1 MSRKSWIIIIV
12 EAMLFLAVI
21 GTVVKCSNDKIERLE
36 NNIGAYKNKMELVET
51 QNGELMAV
59 RQSLM
64 LSEAELREELN
75 MSKKELKNLKKDLA
89 DDIAYI
95 AELESRLAVPDTV
108 YMKPDTVYVKDDYTI
123 KVFDWKNDWMKVG
136 AEVYGTTIDNSEL
149 SLFDIYMDVPL
160 EFGLTDG
167 YKVFVKSSNPYVK
180 FTELNSVVVNG
191 SSVKA
196 KPKRWHHG
204 ITAGFGVHYGLS
216 QSNWDFG
223 PGVMYGVTYS
233 F

>member
-1 MSRKSWIIIIV
+1 MSRKSWITIIV

-64 LSEAELREELN
+64 LSEAELREELD
-75 MSKKELKNLKKDLA
+75 MSKNELKNLKKTLA

-108 YMKPDTVYVKDDYTI
+108 YMKPDTVYVKDGYTT
-123 KVFDWKNDWMKVG
+123 KLFDWKNDWMNVG
-136 AEVYGTTIDNSEL
+136 AEVHGTTIGDAEL

-180 FTELNSVVVNG
+180 FTELNSVVVDG
-191 SSVKA
+191 SSVK
-196 KPKRWHHG
+196 KKTKRWHHG
-204 ITAGFGVHYGLS
+204 ITAGFGVHYGLV

>member
-1 MSRKSWIIIIV
+1 
-12 EAMLFLAVI
+12 MLFLAVI

-64 LSEAELREELN
+64 LTEAELREELDI
-75 MSKKELKNLKKDLA
+75 SKKELKDLKKTLA

-95 AELESRLAVPDTV
+95 AQLESMVAVPDTV
-108 YMKPDTVYVKDDYTI
+108 YVQGDTVYISGVDTVKTFKWQD
-123 KVFDWKNDWMKVG
+123 KWMGLSANVVVNYVSD
-136 AEVYGTTIDNSEL
+136 AELNIY
-149 SLFDIYMDVPL
+149 DIFMDVPL

-180 FTELNSVVVNG
+180 FDEINSVVVDG
-191 SSVKA
+191 SSVK
-196 KPKRWHHG
+196 KKQKRWHHG
-204 ITAGFGVHYGLS
+204 ITAGFGVHYGLVH
-216 QSNWDFG
+216 SNWDFG

>member
-1 MSRKSWIIIIV
+1 MSRKSWITIIV

-64 LSEAELREELN
+64 LSEAELREELD
-75 MSKKELKNLKKDLA
+75 MSKNELKTLKKTLA

-108 YMKPDTVYVKDDYTI
+108 YMKPDTVYVKDGYTT
-123 KVFDWKNDWMKVG
+123 KLFDWKNDWMNVG
-136 AEVYGTTIDNSEL
+136 AEVHGTTIDDAEL

-204 ITAGFGVHYGLS
+204 ITAGFGVHYGLV

>member
-1 MSRKSWIIIIV
+1 MDKKTWIIIIL
-12 EAMLFLAVI
+12 EAMLFLGI
-21 GTVVKCSNDKIERLE
+21 LGGVVKCSNDKIDRLE
-36 NNIGAYKNKMELVET
+36 NNIVAYKTEMEVVKT
-51 QNGELMAV
+51 QNGELMATKH
-59 RQSLM
+59 SLM
-64 LSEAELREELN
+64 LSEAEMREELN
-75 MSKKELKNLKKDLA
+75 MSKKELKDLKKTLA

-95 AELESRLAVPDTV
+95 AQLKSMV
-108 YMKPDTVYVKDDYTI
+108 MIPDTVYVQGDTVYISGADTVKTFKWQDKWMGLSA
-123 KVFDWKNDWMKVG
+123 KVVG
-136 AEVYGTTIDNSEL
+136 NYVSDSEL
-149 SLFDIYMDVPL
+149 NIYDIFMDVPL

-180 FTELNSVVVNG
+180 FDEINSVVVDG
-191 SSVKA
+191 SSVKK

-204 ITAGFGVHYGLS
+204 ITAGFGVHYGLV

>member
-1 MSRKSWIIIIV
+1 
-12 EAMLFLAVI
+12 MLFLAI
-21 GTVVKCSNDKIERLE
+21 LGTVVKCSNDKIERLE
-36 NNIGAYKNKMELVET
+36 NNVDAYKTEMEFVKTE
-51 QNGELMAV
+51 NGELMAT

-64 LSEAELREELN
+64 LTESELREELDI
-75 MSKKELKNLKKDLA
+75 SKAELKQLKKTLA

-95 AELESRLAVPDTV
+95 AQLETMVAVPDTI

-123 KVFDWKNDWMKVG
+123 KLFEWKNDWMRVG
-136 AEVYGTTIDNSEL
+136 AEIYGTTIDNAEL
-149 SLFDIYMDVPL
+149 SLFDIHMDVPL

-191 SSVKA
+191 SSVKS

-204 ITAGFGVHYGLS
+204 ITVGFGVHYGLV
-216 QSNWDFG
+216 QQKWDFG
-223 PGVMYGVTYS
+223 PGGMYGVTYS